1 MLRPRLLRA
10 VILAAAF
17 GLPVA
22 ALGQEE
28 PELDTYG
35 DPLPP
40 GAVLRLGTIRFQATG
55 GFAWMPDGKS
65 LVSFCAG
72 RIWFWDVADG
82 RPLKSLPAL
91 GNTDTHHYSLAVSQD
106 ASKLVCAS
114 VDGDL
119 SIHDLKNGREISR
132 PRKRDGAD
140 PRLER
145 PEVDELALAP
155 DGTSFVTANYRQNV
169 RLWDTETGE
178 VLLRLP
184 VDERQ
189 NEYPCVAYSPD
200 SRYVAYGCGMTI
212 RLFDLEDSAKPT
224 IFENAHGQE
233 TTGVA
238 FTPDGKSLI
247 SIGTSKY
254 ERGQTP
260 GGKSYITNHCELR
273 IWNLSEKRLEHELS
287 LPERMGGAGL
297 MALAPDGKSLVTM
310 HRETSLVWDLTERKV
325 IRKLPPLTTRYSR
338 TRMKAAIDAS
348 GKYLAVN
355 GNEKYLGVWDVA
367 TGQALF
373 SPEKRHSGW
382 LFAACFSHNGR
393 LIATGDSNGL
403 IRIWDA
409 SSGETVRS
417 LTGSDG
423 TIRGLAFTKDD
434 SRLIVGAEGHDDKEI
449 KFIGRLKAFN
459 VSDGSLAMER
469 SFPNRVVAIALSLDD
484 SKIAV
489 GSGMGDRF
497 IEPGSDP
504 MVHVCDASSGKTL
517 GEWKAGEG
525 KIASLAWSKD
535 DRFLV
540 CAAEDN
546 TIRTIDVKAGKQIE
560 QIEVRH
566 ERVKDGKV
574 TPDRLHQAFLLPDRE
589 RAITCT
595 QFGNSIHRWDLKQG
609 AKIWSLT
616 TPGSRNMR
624 IALSPDER
632 VVASAWTDFA
642 RQQCGLTLW
651 EVATR
656 KQLLELAMPREQ
668 VYSMAFSPDG
678 RRIVT
683 GLETGSSLVWDVS
696 AAWQQLSAADRD
708 RK

>member
-1 MLRPRLLRA
+1 MLSRLSLAPLVLVALAAWTASAIAQEETPRL
-10 VILAAAF
+10 
-17 GLPVA
+17 
-22 ALGQEE
+22 
-28 PELDTYG
+28 DNYG
-35 DPLPP
+35 DPLPK
-40 GAVLRLGTIRFQATG
+40 GAVLRLGTIRLQATG
-55 GFAWMPDGKS
+55 GFCWIPDGKS
-65 LVSFCAG
+65 MATFCSG

-82 RPLKSLPAL
+82 RPLRSLPAL
-91 GNTDTHHYSLAVSQD
+91 GNTGTHHYSLAVSQD
-106 ASKLVCAS
+106 GSKLVCAS
-114 VDGDL
+114 VDGDI
-119 SIHDLKNGREISR
+119 SIHDLKSGREISR

-140 PRLER
+140 PRLES

-200 SRYVAYGCGMTI
+200 SRYVAYGCGTTI
-212 RLFDLEDSAKPT
+212 RLFDLEDPAKPT
-224 IFENAHGQE
+224 VFENAHGDE
-233 TTGVA
+233 TTGIA
-238 FTPDGKSLI
+238 FRPDGKSLI

-254 ERGQTP
+254 ERRKTP

-273 IWNLSEKRLEHELS
+273 IWNRTEKRLDHELS
-287 LPERMGGAGL
+287 FSEHMGGAGL
-297 MALAPDGKSLVTM
+297 MALGPDGTTLVTM
-310 HRETSLVWDLTERKV
+310 HRETSLVWDLSERKV

-338 TRMKAAIDAS
+338 TRMKAAIDVS
-348 GKYLAVN
+348 GKYLAFN
-355 GNEKYLGVWDVA
+355 CNEKYLGVWDIA
-367 TGQALF
+367 SGQELF

-409 SSGETVRS
+409 SSGEVVRS
-417 LTGSDG
+417 ITGSDG

-434 SRLIVGAEGHDDKEI
+434 SRLIVGAEGHDDKELN
-449 KFIGRLKAFN
+449 FIGRLKAFN
-459 VSDGSLAMER
+459 VADGSQVFER
-469 SFPNRVVAIALSLDD
+469 SFPNRVMAIGLSNDEMAIAVS
-484 SKIAV
+484 
-489 GSGMGDRF
+489 SGLGEAF
-497 IEPGSDP
+497 LEPGSDP
-504 MVHVCDASSGKTL
+504 TLHVCHASSGKTL

-525 KIASLAWSKD
+525 KIVSLAWSKD

-540 CAAEDN
+540 SAAEDN
-546 TIRTIDVKAGKQIE
+546 TIRTIDVHAAKQSS
-560 QIEVRH
+560 QIDVPH
-566 ERVKDGKV
+566 ERVHMDKV
-574 TPDRLHQAFLLPDRE
+574 VPDHLSYACLLPDRD

-595 QFGNSIHRWDLKQG
+595 ALGIHRWDLKPG

-632 VVASAWTDFA
+632 VVASAWADFE

-668 VYSMAFSPDG
+668 VYSIVFSPDG

-696 AAWQQLSAADRD
+696 AAWQQLSAAEK
-708 RK
+708 RKN